1 MITCKWRMK
10 RSYILWHI
18 RDMKTCPIQDE
29 RIINYIQI
37 HFLNIEY
44 VKFRFDLPL

>member
-1 MITCKWRMK
+1 MEKK

-44 VKFRFDLPL
+44 VEISIHDLPL